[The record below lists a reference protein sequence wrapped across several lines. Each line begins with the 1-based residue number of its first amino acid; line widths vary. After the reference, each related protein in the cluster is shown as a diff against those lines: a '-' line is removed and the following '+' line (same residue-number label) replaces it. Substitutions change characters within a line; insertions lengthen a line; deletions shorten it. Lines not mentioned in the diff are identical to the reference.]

1 VSPCLCGPYGDQ
13 RGFTIVEF
21 LIAAA
26 ITAAVLGGTIVLA
39 SQMQRVYS
47 TQLDD
52 TTAEEEVRFALD
64 WIAQALRNAGSNP
77 YSLGSLA
84 TSCAGTGTFAAITMN
99 PDGASPTDDSI
110 RIQADINPP
119 NGLLGGLTA
128 SADCGNDNG
137 EDITIAFDAG
147 EMVITRED
155 NSGSDGPVVMTEPVI
170 ADLEFVYLNSA
181 RAVTA
186 DADLVA
192 YVRVRVTGRSQAYNT
207 LLGENTERTLETEV
221 RVRTR

>member
-1 VSPCLCGPYGDQ
+1 MRDE
-13 RGFTIVEF
+13 RGFTLVE
-21 LIAAA
+21 LMIAAA

-39 SQMQRVYS
+39 SQLQQVYS

-52 TTAEEEVRFALD
+52 TTVEEEVRFALD
-64 WIAQALRNAGSNP
+64 WIAQTLRNAGSNP
-77 YSLGSLA
+77 YALDSLA
-84 TSCAGTGTFAAITMN
+84 GSCAGAGTFAAIAMN

-119 NGLLGGLTA
+119 DGLLGGAAA
-128 SADCGNDNG
+128 SLDCEDDNG
-137 EDITIAFDAG
+137 EDITIAFDAD

-155 NSGSDGPVVMTEPVI
+155 MSGSDGPVVMTEPVI

-181 RAVTA
+181 RTVTT
-186 DADLVA
+186 DPDLVT
-192 YVRVRVTGRSQAYNT
+192 YVRVRVTGRSQAYNA
-207 LLGENTERTLETEV
+207 LLGENTETTLETEV